1 MGGGGSLRWPEM
13 SIFGGGVRVLPA
25 RDSDGLAARF
35 VEETRGKSRG
45 GHRLYSHGNAA
56 RIHSLKRAES
66 GGEDHGRFQMGM
78 NR

>member
-45 GHRLYSHGNAA
+45 GHRLCSHGNAA
-56 RIHSLKRAES
+56 INLGLNHAES
-66 GGEDHGRFQMGM
+66 RGEDHGRVSIWG
-78 NR
+78 